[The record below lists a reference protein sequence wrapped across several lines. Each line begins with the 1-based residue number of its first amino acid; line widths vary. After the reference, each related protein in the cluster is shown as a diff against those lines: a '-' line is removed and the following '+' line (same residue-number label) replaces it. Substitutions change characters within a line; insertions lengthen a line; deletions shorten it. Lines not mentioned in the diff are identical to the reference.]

1 MSTGVWTSW
10 LLIWRVKLQ
19 DTRLLI
25 SMATIPLIWR
35 LFSICFNPERWK
47 FTIYFFL
54 TSFQIILIASY
65 DDAAFR
71 LDSAARE
78 LLSSLGSTK
87 SANLGFRDG
96 WVFIG
101 AKNIPSFEPQEA
113 HIPNEKVDFLPQLV
127 ITLQFRTRTSMAI
140 GPKPLKLA
148 GVSPTLDP
156 LGKCSY
162 ILIRS

>member
-1 MSTGVWTSW
+1 MINLEGKTPRYSTFDLYGHDSTDLKAFLN
-10 LLIWRVKLQ
+10 LLQPGEVRIY
-19 DTRLLI
+19 RL
-25 SMATIPLIWR
+25 
-35 LFSICFNPERWK
+35 
-47 FTIYFFL
+47 FFL

-113 HIPNEKVDFLPQLV
+113 HIPNEKVYIVLV
-127 ITLQFRTRTSMAI
+127 IGITFQFRTRTSMAI
-140 GPKPLKLA
+140 GPKQLKLA

-156 LGKCSY
+156 LGKCS
-162 ILIRS
+162 

>member
-1 MSTGVWTSW
+1 MNVVVINLEGKTPRYSTFDLYGHDSTDLKAFLN
-10 LLIWRVKLQ
+10 LLQPGEVRIY
-19 DTRLLI
+19 RL
-25 SMATIPLIWR
+25 
-35 LFSICFNPERWK
+35 
-47 FTIYFFL
+47 FFL

-148 GVSPTLDP
+148 GVSPPPDL
-156 LGKCSY
+156 LGKCS
-162 ILIRS
+162 